1 MKRVE
6 VLMKPRRSFALAAAC
21 AAIASISPVAAHESS
36 ANGIT
41 VAHPWARAT
50 PSGAKVGAAY
60 LTITSAAGQDDTLVG
75 AATDAAR
82 VAELH
87 NHVMEGDV
95 MKMRKVE
102 GVDIAAGKT
111 VLFQPSGYHVMLI
124 DLMKPL
130 KEGDTLNLVLKFKK
144 AGDIP
149 VEATVEPIGAK
160 GPHGL
165 SYQPAAD
172 GSDPN
177 AGKAAAGATS
187 GGHHH
192 H

>member
-1 MKRVE
+1 MKS
-6 VLMKPRRSFALAAAC
+6 RRILTLAGMLTAFAMAA
-21 AAIASISPVAAHESS
+21 PVDAHEFS

-41 VAHPWARAT
+41 VAHPWTRAT
-50 PSGAKVGAAY
+50 PAGAKVGAAY
-60 LTITSAAGQDDTLVG
+60 LTITAAPGEGDTLIG
-75 AATDAAR
+75 ATTDAAR

-87 NHVMEGDV
+87 THVMDGDV

-102 GVDIAAGKT
+102 TVGIAGGKT
-111 VLFQPSGYHVMLI
+111 VLFQPSGHHVMLI
-124 DLMKPL
+124 DLVKPL
-130 KEGDTLNLVLKFKK
+130 KEGDTVKLVLKFKK

-149 VEATVEPIGAK
+149 TEATVEPIGAK

-177 AGKAAAGATS
+177 AGSSAGDQA
-187 GGHHH
+187 GMHHH